1 MNIPT
6 LKAQLRTL
14 GTKGDVKKL
23 RKEGKIPAVLYG
35 LKENS
40 VPICVDSREFMKLL
54 SHLEGK
60 HPVVKLEVE
69 GNTYLDTPALIQDI
83 QRHPVKWNV
92 IHVDFLRIR
101 LDQKIHTSVP
111 VVLVGQAEGVKM
123 GGVLD
128 HQLREVEIE
137 CLALQVPPHIEL
149 DVTNLGLGKSL
160 HVYDLV
166 PPEGVKVITDPERV
180 IVSVHVPRSL
190 ESKLA
195 EAQPATPTEESEKK
209 EAGKE
214 AKDSGKEEK

>member
-1 MNIPT
+1 MEIPV
-6 LKAQLRTL
+6 LKARLRSL
-14 GTKGDVKKL
+14 DRKSEVKKM
-23 RKEGKIPAVLYG
+23 RREEKIPAVLYG
-35 LKENS
+35 LKES
-40 VPICVDSREFMKLL
+40 TVSICIDKKEFNKML

-60 HPVVKLEVE
+60 HPVVKLEIE
-69 GNTYLDTPALIQDI
+69 DGAYLDTPALIQDI
-83 QRHPVKWNV
+83 QRHPVRRDV

-128 HQLREVEIE
+128 HQLREIAIE

-149 DVTNLGLGKSL
+149 DVTNLGLGKSF

-166 PPEGVKVITDPERV
+166 PPEGVKIITDPERV

-195 EAQPATPTEESEKK
+195 EAQPAPASEESEKK

-214 AKDSGKEEK
+214 SGKEEK